1 MAGDFSVG
9 VVSLETNKDDRRG
22 GQARALSMEPPIA
35 KQRSSERL
43 RQKEETGENSASTAT
58 AAGPPALVRMNSAQM
73 RTAKAKKMGGGPNS
87 LKTLQKR
94 SAKKPAKSSTPEKS
108 YHTAFHQK
116 HEALL
121 DERDPSERQTDG
133 FMHMKVARDGA
144 SRSFGRGMRPGP
156 AKE

>member
-1 MAGDFSVG
+1 
-9 VVSLETNKDDRRG
+9 
-22 GQARALSMEPPIA
+22 
-35 KQRSSERL
+35 
-43 RQKEETGENSASTAT
+43 
-58 AAGPPALVRMNSAQM
+58 MNSAQM

-87 LKTLQKR
+87 LKTLQKC
-94 SAKKPAKSSTPEKS
+94 KPATSSTPEKS
-108 YHTAFHQK
+108 YHMTFPEPK

>member
-1 MAGDFSVG
+1 
-9 VVSLETNKDDRRG
+9 
-22 GQARALSMEPPIA
+22 MEPPIA

-43 RQKEETGENSASTAT
+43 RQKEETGESSASTTAT

-94 SAKKPAKSSTPEKS
+94 KPAKSSTPEKS

-133 FMHMKVARDGA
+133 FMHMKVPRDGA